1 MILTLFFIKQKL
13 SSHFIDKTKAQNY
26 MKLWMTLLN
35 MSAEIPTISIK
46 TAEDKFTI
54 TDTANNLK

>member
-1 MILTLFFIKQKL
+1 
-13 SSHFIDKTKAQNY
+13 
-26 MKLWMTLLN
+26 MTLAN
-35 MSAEIPTISIK
+35 MTAQIPTISIT

>member
-1 MILTLFFIKQKL
+1 
-13 SSHFIDKTKAQNY
+13 
-26 MKLWMTLLN
+26 MTLAN
-35 MSAEIPTISIK
+35 MTAQIPTISIK